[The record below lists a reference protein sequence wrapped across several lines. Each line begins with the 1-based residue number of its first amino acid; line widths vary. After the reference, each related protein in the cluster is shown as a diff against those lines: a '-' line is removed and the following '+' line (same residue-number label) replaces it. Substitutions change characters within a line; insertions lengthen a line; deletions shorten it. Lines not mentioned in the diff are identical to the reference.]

1 MKKGVVFPE
10 GKNDVHFG
18 IDLASEHERYLCENV
33 FHRPTIIYNYP
44 KGIKAFYMRDNE
56 DGETVAAFDIL
67 APEVGEIVGGS
78 QREERL
84 EVLEAKIE
92 ALGLPK

>member
-10 GKNDVHFG
+10 GKNDVEWG

-44 KGIKAFYMRDNE
+44 KAIKAFYMRDND
-56 DGETVAAFDIL
+56 DGKSVAAFDIL

-84 EVLEAKIE
+84 EVL
-92 ALGLPK
+92 